1 MTQSATP
8 ENRDESEAFYSRL
21 PVNDAF
27 DTMSRIKSY
36 TSLPTDWIVGV
47 ADVVGS
53 TGEIEKGRYKVVNT
67 VGAAVI
73 SALINAA
80 GALRFPYVFGGDGAA
95 FALPASYKDSAEKAL
110 SAVIR
115 WAKEEFDL
123 EMRGAVIPVS
133 TIRDNGLDVAV
144 ARYRAS
150 KGVDYAMFAG
160 GGLAWADRQMKE
172 GSFRLEA
179 APAGVRPDLTG
190 LSCRWTP
197 IRAQKGN
204 ILSLLVLPE
213 KDADA
218 EDLTRL
224 YRAIVAIEESLERAG
239 HPVPESGPGYRWP
252 PEGLD
257 LEVAATRGKTSFAI
271 HKMKLLAATF
281 IALVFFKTGWKA
293 GAFDPREYVEVTAAN
308 ADFRKFDDGL
318 KMTIDCDAETQAQL
332 IALLKKASEAG
343 LIRYGLSEQPEAI
356 MTCIVPSVTR
366 NDHVHF
372 VDGAGGGYTRAASLM
387 KARAAV
393 AS

>member
-1 MTQSATP
+1 MET
-8 ENRDESEAFYSRL
+8 FYDRL
-21 PVNDAF
+21 VVHDDF
-27 DTMSRIKSY
+27 ETMSLIKTY
-36 TSLPTDWIVGV
+36 APLPDDWFVGV

-53 TGEIEKGRYKVVNT
+53 TGEIERGRYKVVNT

-73 SALINAA
+73 SAQINAA
-80 GALRFPYVFGGDGAA
+80 GALRFPYIFGGDGAA
-95 FALPASYKDSAEKAL
+95 FALPGDHRDTAEKAL
-110 SAVIR
+110 AAVIR
-115 WAKEEFDL
+115 WAREEFDL
-123 EMRGAVIPVS
+123 EMRGAVIPVA

-160 GGLAWADRQMKE
+160 GGMAWADREMKE

-197 IRAQKGN
+197 VRAQKGN

-218 EDLTRL
+218 EELARL
-224 YRAIVAIEESLERAG
+224 YRNIVAVEESLERAG

-257 LEVAATRGKTSFAI
+257 LEVAATRGKTSFAV

-281 IALVFFKTGWKA
+281 IALIFFKTGWKA
-293 GAFDPREYVEVTAAN
+293 GAFDPKEYVEVTAAN

-318 KMTIDCDAETQAQL
+318 KMTIDCDAKTQAQL
-332 IALLKKASEAG
+332 TALLKKASEAG

-387 KARAAV
+387 KEANPGPA
-393 AS
+393 